1 MLRNPYLGPFQRAVL
16 VARHCYLWASSWSHD
31 VFISSP
37 NFNPDTQPKNKVSIY
52 CVHGTADRNASFSLI
67 TDRLKGD
74 LPDNIDGIHLLTF
87 EDRMKGAG
95 IEDYAKQ
102 LKDKILLNHDNNK
115 RVILMGHSRGG
126 VIASWF
132 AENLAAENDI
142 HVDLIA
148 CICAPFR
155 GSYLAKWP
163 MAAISKS
170 VEEMGT
176 DSDLVK
182 ELSEKIENSTANYIY
197 AGADKD
203 AIVHGDS
210 WLPYHVA
217 KDDTRCSLHTGHSH
231 LSIMSSHELVKWLQG
246 HIQALYQEQN
256 IRLSPGII

>member
-31 VFISSP
+31 VFIENP
-37 NFNPDTQPKNKVSIY
+37 NFNIETKPEHQVSIY

-67 TDRLKGD
+67 SERLKND
-74 LPDNIDGIHLLTF
+74 LPDHVDGIHLLTF

-95 IEDYAKQ
+95 IEEFAKQ
-102 LKDKILLNHDNNK
+102 LKDKILSNNKNK

-142 HVDLIA
+142 QVDLVA

-170 VEEMGT
+170 VDEMRT
-176 DSDLVK
+176 DSELVK
-182 ELSEKIENSTANYIY
+182 ALSEKIENTKINYIY

-203 AIVHGDS
+203 AIVNGDC

-217 KDDTRCSLHTGHSH
+217 RVDANCSLHTGHSH
-231 LSIMSSHELVKWLQG
+231 LSIMSSHELVKWLSG
-246 HIQALYQEQN
+246 HIRALYREEN
-256 IRLSPGII
+256 IRLSSGMI